1 MNVADFRSYKR
12 WPDTKA
18 NRCCMREASEFG
30 TFDTAPYKEWLG
42 VVGSLILLLYLCSP
56 ARGRHSEL

>member
-42 VVGSLILLLYLCSP
+42 VVGSLILAALFVQSCSR
-56 ARGRHSEL
+56 AAF